1 MTLAKVDALA
11 RFCACFERL
20 VRIDR
25 VQDMVLRLTLDHCHN
40 PELQAALNGAKSFDL
55 YLSMVRGKSYAY
67 TSKDAPL
74 SPRHY
79 NAPFD
84 IALSKLHRSK
94 ILSSTL
100 YDDDR
105 ILRLELLQ
113 QGSYKQSTTIVQFEF
128 SGKHT
133 NVIILNA
140 SGVVIEA
147 LRHISQAISCRPVKV
162 GIPLAKMPPNPRPK
176 TQESSIALES
186 MPDILARAYELANI
200 RALESMKHS
209 LLIHYTRIKSR
220 AQVLLESLP
229 KAQSLLLEST
239 KLQHQANLAL
249 MHLHTLKPYQ
259 TQVEIADESGEL
271 WSITLPSHSTPQ
283 AAINQLFKES
293 KKLSRKAKNIHK
305 EVANLEEKISFLDR
319 ELAFIE
325 RANKLDTLTILLP
338 KAKQNT
344 KKKSQNEQA
353 EVVFIQ
359 GIKISIGRNERENIK
374 LLESARADDLWL
386 HIRDLPSSHLIIHCG
401 KNTAPESVVYKA
413 GEILL
418 GVSGFKQGDFC
429 VDYTKRKFVKII
441 SGAQVV
447 YSKHKSLHYR
457 IS

>member
-20 VRIDR
+20 VRIER
-25 VQDMVLRLTLDHCHN
+25 VQDMVLRLTLDHCHS
-40 PELQAALNGAKSFDL
+40 PELQVALNGDTSFAL

-67 TSKDAPL
+67 TSKDTPL
-74 SPRHY
+74 SPKHY

-84 IALSKLHRSK
+84 VALSKLHRSK

-100 YDDDR
+100 YDNDR

-113 QGSYKQSTTIVQFEF
+113 QGSYKQSRAIVQFEF

-147 LRHISQAISCRPVKV
+147 LRHISQVISCRPVKV
-162 GIPLAKMPPNPRPK
+162 GTPLAKMPPRPQ
-176 TQESSIALES
+176 TQEPPIALES
-186 MPDILARAYELANI
+186 MPDILARAYTLANA
-200 RALESMKHS
+200 RELESMKHS
-209 LLIHYTRIKSR
+209 LLAHYTRIKTR
-220 AQVLLESLP
+220 TQALLESLP
-229 KAQSLLLEST
+229 KAEALLLEST
-239 KLQHQANLAL
+239 QLQHKANLAL

-259 TQVEIADESGEL
+259 TQVEITDESGEL
-271 WSITLPSHSTPQ
+271 RHITLSASPTPQ
-283 AAINQLFKES
+283 AAINGLFKEA
-293 KKLSRKAKNIHK
+293 KRLARKAKNIHK
-305 EVANLEEKISFLDR
+305 EATNLEEKISFLDK

-325 RANKLDTLTILLP
+325 RASKLDTLAILLP
-338 KAKQNT
+338 QAKQSA
-344 KKKSQNEQA
+344 KKKPQNEQA
-353 EVVFIQ
+353 QVVFIQ
-359 GIKISIGRNERENIK
+359 GIKISIGRNERENAR
-374 LLESARADDLWL
+374 LLESARADDVWL
-386 HIRDLPSSHLIIHCG
+386 HIRDIPSSHLIIHCG
-401 KNTAPESVVYKA
+401 KNTAPESTIYKA

-418 GVSGFKQGDFC
+418 GVSGLKQGDFC

>member
-20 VRIDR
+20 VRIER
-25 VQDMVLRLTLDHCHN
+25 VQDMVLRLTLDHCHS
-40 PELQAALNGAKSFDL
+40 PELQAALNGDASFAL

-67 TSKDAPL
+67 TSKDTPL
-74 SPRHY
+74 GPKHY

-84 IALSKLHRSK
+84 VALSKLHRSK

-100 YDDDR
+100 YDNDR

-113 QGSYKQSTTIVQFEF
+113 QGSYKQSRAIVQFEF

-162 GIPLAKMPPNPRPK
+162 GTPLAKMPPRPQ
-176 TQESSIALES
+176 TQEPPIALES
-186 MPDILARAYELANI
+186 MPDMLARAYTLANA
-200 RALESMKHS
+200 RELESMKHS
-209 LLIHYTRIKSR
+209 LLAHYTRIKTR
-220 AQVLLESLP
+220 AQALLESLP
-229 KAQSLLLEST
+229 KAESLLLEST
-239 KLQHQANLAL
+239 ELQHKANLAL

-259 TQVEIADESGEL
+259 TQVEITDESGEL
-271 WSITLPSHSTPQ
+271 RHITLSASPTPQ
-283 AAINQLFKES
+283 AAINGLFKEA
-293 KKLSRKAKNIHK
+293 KRLARKAKNIHK
-305 EVANLEEKISFLDR
+305 EATNLEEKISFLDR

-325 RANKLDTLTILLP
+325 RASKLDTLAILLP
-338 KAKQNT
+338 KQSA
-344 KKKSQNEQA
+344 KKKPQNEQA

-359 GIKISIGRNERENIK
+359 GIKISIGRNERENAR
-374 LLESARADDLWL
+374 LLESARADDVWL
-386 HIRDLPSSHLIIHCG
+386 HIRDIPSSHLIIHCG
-401 KNTAPESVVYKA
+401 KNTAPESTIHKA

-418 GVSGFKQGDFC
+418 GVSGLKQGDFC

-457 IS
+457 IN

>member
-20 VRIDR
+20 VRIER
-25 VQDMVLRLTLDHCHN
+25 VQDMVLRLTLEHCHS
-40 PELQAALNGAKSFDL
+40 PQLQVALNGDTSFAL

-67 TSKDAPL
+67 TSKDTPL
-74 SPRHY
+74 SPKHY

-84 IALSKLHRSK
+84 VALSKLHRSK

-100 YDDDR
+100 YDNDR

-113 QGSYKQSTTIVQFEF
+113 QGSYKQSRAIVQFEF

-147 LRHISQAISCRPVKV
+147 LRHISQVISCRPVKV
-162 GIPLAKMPPNPRPK
+162 GTPLAKMPPRPQ
-176 TQESSIALES
+176 TQEPPIALES
-186 MPDILARAYELANI
+186 MPDILARAYTLANA
-200 RALESMKHS
+200 RELESMKHS
-209 LLIHYTRIKSR
+209 LLAHYTRIKTR
-220 AQVLLESLP
+220 TQALLESLP
-229 KAQSLLLEST
+229 KAEALLLEST
-239 KLQHQANLAL
+239 QLQHKANLAL

-259 TQVEIADESGEL
+259 TQVEITDESGEL
-271 WSITLPSHSTPQ
+271 RHITLSASPTPQ
-283 AAINQLFKES
+283 AAINGLFKEA
-293 KKLSRKAKNIHK
+293 KRLARKAKNIHK
-305 EVANLEEKISFLDR
+305 EATNLEEKISFLDK

-325 RANKLDTLTILLP
+325 RASKLDTLAILLP
-338 KAKQNT
+338 QAKQSA
-344 KKKSQNEQA
+344 KKKPQNEQA
-353 EVVFIQ
+353 QVVFIQ
-359 GIKISIGRNERENIK
+359 GIKISIGRNERENAR
-374 LLESARADDLWL
+374 LLESARADDVWL
-386 HIRDLPSSHLIIHCG
+386 HIRDIPSSHLIIHCG
-401 KNTAPESVVYKA
+401 KNTAPESTIYKA

-418 GVSGFKQGDFC
+418 GVSGLKQGDFC

-457 IS
+457 IN

>member
-20 VRIDR
+20 VRIER
-25 VQDMVLRLTLDHCHN
+25 VQDMVLRLTLDHCHS
-40 PELQAALNGAKSFDL
+40 PELQAALNGDTSFAL

-67 TSKDAPL
+67 TSKDTPL
-74 SPRHY
+74 SPKHY

-84 IALSKLHRSK
+84 VALSKLHRSK

-100 YDDDR
+100 YDNDR

-113 QGSYKQSTTIVQFEF
+113 QGSYKQSRAIVQFEF

-147 LRHISQAISCRPVKV
+147 LRHISQVISCRPVKV
-162 GIPLAKMPPNPRPK
+162 GTPLAKMPPRPQ
-176 TQESSIALES
+176 TQEPPIALES
-186 MPDILARAYELANI
+186 MPDILARAYTLANA
-200 RALESMKHS
+200 RELESMKHS
-209 LLIHYTRIKSR
+209 LLAHYTRIKTR
-220 AQVLLESLP
+220 TQALLESLP
-229 KAQSLLLEST
+229 KAEALLLEST
-239 KLQHQANLAL
+239 QLQHKANLAL

-259 TQVEIADESGEL
+259 TQVEITDESGEL
-271 WSITLPSHSTPQ
+271 RHITLSASPTPQ
-283 AAINQLFKES
+283 AAINGLFKEA
-293 KKLSRKAKNIHK
+293 KRLARKAKNIHK
-305 EVANLEEKISFLDR
+305 EATNLEEKISFLDK

-325 RANKLDTLTILLP
+325 RASKLDTLAILLP
-338 KAKQNT
+338 QAKQSA
-344 KKKSQNEQA
+344 KKKPQNEQA
-353 EVVFIQ
+353 QVVFIQ
-359 GIKISIGRNERENIK
+359 GIKISIGRNERENAR
-374 LLESARADDLWL
+374 LLESARADDVWL
-386 HIRDLPSSHLIIHCG
+386 HIRDIPSSHLIIHCG
-401 KNTAPESVVYKA
+401 KNTAPESTIYKA

-418 GVSGFKQGDFC
+418 GVSGLKQGDFC

-457 IS
+457 IN

>member
-1 MTLAKVDALA
+1 MRLAEVDALA

-20 VRIDR
+20 VRIER
-25 VQDMVLRLTLDHCHN
+25 VQDMVLRLTLDHCHS
-40 PELQAALNGAKSFDL
+40 PELQAALNGDASFAL

-67 TSKDAPL
+67 TSKDTPL
-74 SPRHY
+74 GPKHY

-84 IALSKLHRSK
+84 VALSKLHRSK

-100 YDDDR
+100 YDNDR

-113 QGSYKQSTTIVQFEF
+113 QGSYKQSRAIVQFEF

-162 GIPLAKMPPNPRPK
+162 GTPLAKMPPRPQ
-176 TQESSIALES
+176 TQEPPIALES
-186 MPDILARAYELANI
+186 MPDILARAYTLANA
-200 RALESMKHS
+200 RELESVKSS
-209 LLIHYTRIKSR
+209 LLAHYTRIKTR
-220 AQVLLESLP
+220 AQALLESLP
-229 KAQSLLLEST
+229 KAESLLLEST
-239 KLQHQANLAL
+239 ELQHKANLAL

-259 TQVEIADESGEL
+259 TQVEITDESGEL
-271 WSITLPSHSTPQ
+271 WRITLPPHSTPQ

-293 KKLSRKAKNIHK
+293 KKLARKAKNIHK
-305 EVANLEEKISFLDR
+305 EATNLEEKISFLDK

-325 RANKLDTLTILLP
+325 RASKLDTLAILLP
-338 KAKQNT
+338 KQSA
-344 KKKSQNEQA
+344 KKKPQNEQA

-359 GIKISIGRNERENIK
+359 GIKISIGRNERENAR

-386 HIRDLPSSHLIIHCG
+386 HIRDIPSSHLIIHCG
-401 KNTAPESVVYKA
+401 KNTAPESTIYKA

-418 GVSGFKQGDFC
+418 GDLSKGIFVS
-429 VDYTKRKFVKII
+429 II
-441 SGAQVV
+441 QREN
-447 YSKHKSLHYR
+447 L
-457 IS
+457 

>member
-74 SPRHY
+74 SPKHY

-100 YDDDR
+100 YGDDR

-186 MPDILARAYELANI
+186 MPDILACAYELANI

-271 WSITLPSHSTPQ
+271 WNITLPSHSTPQ

>member
-74 SPRHY
+74 SPKHY

-186 MPDILARAYELANI
+186 MPDILACAYELANI

-271 WSITLPSHSTPQ
+271 WNITLPSHSTPQ

-325 RANKLDTLTILLP
+325 CANKLDTLTILLP

>member
-20 VRIDR
+20 VRIER
-25 VQDMVLRLTLDHCHN
+25 VQDMVLRLTLDHCHS
-40 PELQAALNGAKSFDL
+40 PELQVALNGDTSFAL

-67 TSKDAPL
+67 TSKDTPL
-74 SPRHY
+74 SPKHY

-84 IALSKLHRSK
+84 VALSKLHRSK

-100 YDDDR
+100 YDNDR

-113 QGSYKQSTTIVQFEF
+113 QGSYKQSRAIVQFEF

-147 LRHISQAISCRPVKV
+147 LRHISQVISCRPVKV
-162 GIPLAKMPPNPRPK
+162 GTPLAKMPPRPQ
-176 TQESSIALES
+176 TQEPPIALES
-186 MPDILARAYELANI
+186 MPDMLACAYTLANA
-200 RALESMKHS
+200 RELESMKHS
-209 LLIHYTRIKSR
+209 LLAHYTRIKTR
-220 AQVLLESLP
+220 TQALLESLP
-229 KAQSLLLEST
+229 KAEALLLEST
-239 KLQHQANLAL
+239 ELQHKANLAL

-259 TQVEIADESGEL
+259 TQVEITDESGEL
-271 WSITLPSHSTPQ
+271 RHITLSASPTPQ
-283 AAINQLFKES
+283 AAINGLFKEA
-293 KKLSRKAKNIHK
+293 KRLARKAKNIHK
-305 EVANLEEKISFLDR
+305 EATNLEEKISFLDK

-325 RANKLDTLTILLP
+325 RASKLDTLAILLP
-338 KAKQNT
+338 QAKQSA
-344 KKKSQNEQA
+344 KKKPQNEQA
-353 EVVFIQ
+353 QVVFIQ
-359 GIKISIGRNERENIK
+359 GIKISIGRNERENAR
-374 LLESARADDLWL
+374 LLESARADDVWL
-386 HIRDLPSSHLIIHCG
+386 HIRDIPSSHLIIHCG
-401 KNTAPESVVYKA
+401 KNTAPESTIHKA

-418 GVSGFKQGDFC
+418 GVSGLKQGDFC

>member
-20 VRIDR
+20 VRIER
-25 VQDMVLRLTLDHCHN
+25 VQDMVLRLTLDHCHS
-40 PELQAALNGAKSFDL
+40 PELQAALNGDTSFAL

-67 TSKDAPL
+67 TSKDTPL
-74 SPRHY
+74 SPKHY

-84 IALSKLHRSK
+84 VALSKLHRSK

-100 YDDDR
+100 YDNDR

-113 QGSYKQSTTIVQFEF
+113 QGSYKQSRAIVQFEF

-147 LRHISQAISCRPVKV
+147 LRHISQVISCRPVKV
-162 GIPLAKMPPNPRPK
+162 GTPLAKMPPRPQ
-176 TQESSIALES
+176 TQEPPIALES
-186 MPDILARAYELANI
+186 MPDMLACAYTLANA
-200 RALESMKHS
+200 RELESMKHS
-209 LLIHYTRIKSR
+209 LLAHYTRIKTR
-220 AQVLLESLP
+220 TQALLESLP
-229 KAQSLLLEST
+229 KAEALLLEST
-239 KLQHQANLAL
+239 ELQHKANLAL

-259 TQVEIADESGEL
+259 TQVEITDESGEL
-271 WSITLPSHSTPQ
+271 RHITLSASPTPQ
-283 AAINQLFKES
+283 AAINGLFKEA
-293 KKLSRKAKNIHK
+293 KRLARKAKNIHK
-305 EVANLEEKISFLDR
+305 EATNLEEKISFLDK

-325 RANKLDTLTILLP
+325 RASKLDTLAILLP
-338 KAKQNT
+338 QAKQSA
-344 KKKSQNEQA
+344 KKKPQNEQA
-353 EVVFIQ
+353 QVVFIQ
-359 GIKISIGRNERENIK
+359 GIKISIGRNERENAR
-374 LLESARADDLWL
+374 LLESARADDVWL
-386 HIRDLPSSHLIIHCG
+386 HIRDIPSSHLIIHCG
-401 KNTAPESVVYKA
+401 KNTAPESTIYKA

-418 GVSGFKQGDFC
+418 GVSGLKQGDFC

-457 IS
+457 IN

>member
-20 VRIDR
+20 VRIER
-25 VQDMVLRLTLDHCHN
+25 VQDMVLRLTLDHCHS
-40 PELQAALNGAKSFDL
+40 PELQAALNGDTSFAL

-67 TSKDAPL
+67 TSKDTPL
-74 SPRHY
+74 SPKHY

-84 IALSKLHRSK
+84 VALSKLHRSK

-100 YDDDR
+100 YDNDR

-113 QGSYKQSTTIVQFEF
+113 QGSYKQSRAIVQFEF

-162 GIPLAKMPPNPRPK
+162 GTPLAKMPPRPQ
-176 TQESSIALES
+176 TQEPPIALES
-186 MPDILARAYELANI
+186 MPDMLACAYTLANA
-200 RALESMKHS
+200 RELESMKHS
-209 LLIHYTRIKSR
+209 LLAHYTRIKTR
-220 AQVLLESLP
+220 TQALLESLP
-229 KAQSLLLEST
+229 KAEALLLEST
-239 KLQHQANLAL
+239 QLQHKANLAL

-259 TQVEIADESGEL
+259 TQVEITDESGEL
-271 WSITLPSHSTPQ
+271 RHITLSASPTPQ
-283 AAINQLFKES
+283 AAINGLFKEA
-293 KKLSRKAKNIHK
+293 KRLARKAKNIHK
-305 EVANLEEKISFLDR
+305 EATNLEEKISFLDK

-325 RANKLDTLTILLP
+325 RASKLDTLAILLP
-338 KAKQNT
+338 QAKQSA
-344 KKKSQNEQA
+344 KKKPQNEQA
-353 EVVFIQ
+353 QVVFIQ
-359 GIKISIGRNERENIK
+359 GIKISIGRNERENAR
-374 LLESARADDLWL
+374 LLESARADDVWL
-386 HIRDLPSSHLIIHCG
+386 HIRDIPSSHLIIHCG
-401 KNTAPESVVYKA
+401 KNTAPESTIHKA

-418 GVSGFKQGDFC
+418 GVSGLKQGDFC